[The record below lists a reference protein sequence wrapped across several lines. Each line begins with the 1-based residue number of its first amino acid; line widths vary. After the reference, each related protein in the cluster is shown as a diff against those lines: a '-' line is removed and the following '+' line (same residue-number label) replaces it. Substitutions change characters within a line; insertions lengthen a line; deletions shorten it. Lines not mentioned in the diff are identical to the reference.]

1 MIRVTIWNEFRHEKT
16 EPVKSLYPAGMHQAI
31 AAGIAADDLDIRCV
45 ALDDPDQ
52 GLPDDVLNNTD
63 VLLWWGH
70 HAHRFVEDELV
81 KKIRQRVI
89 AGMGLIVLHSGHDSK
104 VFKAVLGTSC
114 SLRWRQIG
122 ERERL
127 WVVDPSHPIARNVPP
142 TFALEHEEMY
152 GEPFGI
158 PDDGKIVFMS
168 WFQGG
173 DVFRSGV
180 TFQRGSGRIFYF
192 APGHETFPTYYDKNV
207 LTVIGNA
214 VRWAAPEKFYDWSCA
229 KSEPAEPVNNGE

>member
-1 MIRVTIWNEFRHEKT
+1 MICVTIWNEFFHEKS
-16 EPVKSLYPAGMHQAI
+16 EPVKSLYPEGMHRAI
-31 AAGIAADDLDIRCV
+31 AKGIAANDLDIHCV
-45 ALDDPDQ
+45 ALEDPDQ
-52 GLPDDVLNNTD
+52 GLPDDLLENTD

-70 HAHRFVEDELV
+70 RAHQKVSDELV
-81 KKIRQRVI
+81 AKIRQRVLN
-89 AGMGLIVLHSGHDSK
+89 GMGLMVLHSGHDSK
-104 VFKAVLGTSC
+104 VFKAVLATSC

-127 WVVDPSHPIARNVPP
+127 WTVDPSHPIVRNIPP
-142 TFALEHEEMY
+142 SFVLEHEEMY

-158 PDDGKIVFMS
+158 PDDAKIIFLS

-180 TFQRGSGRIFYF
+180 TFQRGAGKIFYF
-192 APGHETFPTYYDKNV
+192 APGHEAFPTYYDKNV

-214 VRWAAPEKFYDWSCA
+214 VRWAVPYGKYEWNCIKC
-229 KSEPAEPVNNGE
+229 EPVEPINI